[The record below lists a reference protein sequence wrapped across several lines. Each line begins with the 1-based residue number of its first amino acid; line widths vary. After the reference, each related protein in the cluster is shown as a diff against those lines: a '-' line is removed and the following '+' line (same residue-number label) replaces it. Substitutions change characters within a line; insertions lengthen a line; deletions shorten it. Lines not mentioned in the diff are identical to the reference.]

1 MLDKN
6 TIVINSRYFGQGD
19 NELGEKL
26 MGSFLRKL
34 WSSDTQPNQI
44 LFYNSGVKLMAEGS
58 SVLDALNGL
67 SDKGV
72 DLIACGTCV
81 SHYDLKQK
89 IAVGRVGDMNEIV
102 DGVMKSSSVATV

>member
-1 MLDKN
+1 MDKN
-6 TIVINSRYFGQGD
+6 TIVINSRHFGQGD

-34 WSSDTQPNQI
+34 WSSDKQPNQI
-44 LFYNSGVKLMAEGS
+44 LFYNSGVKLMAAGS
-58 SVLDALNGL
+58 LVLDALNGL

-81 SHYDLKQK
+81 AHYDLKQDMV
-89 IAVGRVGDMNEIV
+89 VGRVGDMNEIV
-102 DGVMKSSSVATV
+102 NSMMTSTSVVTV